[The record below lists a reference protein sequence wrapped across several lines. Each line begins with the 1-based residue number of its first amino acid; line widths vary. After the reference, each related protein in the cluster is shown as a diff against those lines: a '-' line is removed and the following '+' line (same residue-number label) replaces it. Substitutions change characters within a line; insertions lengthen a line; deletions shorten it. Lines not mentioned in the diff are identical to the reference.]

1 MSRARMMSKLLDN
14 TGEISPSFL
23 DLSGYY
29 NRTESDT
36 KLDLKVDDSQ
46 LLTDVPTGAVFT
58 DTETTTALSINAN
71 VLKYTDE
78 AGANTNIDLSLY
90 LDDTNLAY
98 ISSGTVAS
106 NGIATFTRSDSTTF
120 TVDMSTLL
128 DDTQLSDTDIAAFG
142 YIKTDTQLSDTDI
155 AAFGYIK
162 TDSHVTKTSN
172 YTALPGDFIYVDTLT
187 TGAFT
192 ITLPSAPAVD
202 THLTI
207 LDIKG
212 NLASANVTLGRNG
225 QTIMGLSEDMT
236 ISTNNIRVGVIF
248 TGTDWRTYE

>member
-120 TVDMSTLL
+120 TVDMSTHL
-128 DDTQLSDTDIAAFG
+128 D
-142 YIKTDTQLSDTDI
+142 DTQLSDTDI

>member
-142 YIKTDTQLSDTDI
+142 YIKTD
-155 AAFGYIK
+155 
-162 TDSHVTKTSN
+162 SHVTKTSN